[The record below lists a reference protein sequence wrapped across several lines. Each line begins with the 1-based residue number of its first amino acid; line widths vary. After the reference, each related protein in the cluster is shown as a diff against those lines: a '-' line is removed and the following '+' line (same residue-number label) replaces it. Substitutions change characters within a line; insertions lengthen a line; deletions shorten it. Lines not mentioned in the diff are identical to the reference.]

1 MKDQKD
7 KIVEKCYWI
16 VMTLLFIGFIVVF
29 LGLAF
34 LEREKLLEK
43 YNLGVEAYN
52 NGNYIEAMDIF
63 QSFEGN
69 YGRNQE
75 IKTNEYYE
83 MAKNAALN
91 DVKYEVLE
99 VIRYATKEEQIEY
112 QEIQIKMLAQVVYGE
127 ARGCSKTE
135 QAAVIW
141 CILNRVDDPNYPNEI
156 TKVITQEGQF
166 SGYSENNPIDY
177 EIIDLVEDVMNRW
190 VFEKTAIGSVGRVL
204 PKEYLYFVGDGKKNY
219 FRDSNG
225 NQWNWELNSPYKN

>member
-1 MKDQKD
+1 MKDQKN
-7 KIVEKCYWI
+7 KIVEKFYWI
-16 VMTLLFIGFIVVF
+16 VITLLFIEFIIAFIVV
-29 LGLAF
+29 AF
-34 LEREKLLEK
+34 LERERLIEQ
-43 YNLGVEAYN
+43 YNSGVEAYN

-75 IKTNEYYE
+75 IKTDEYYE

-112 QEIQIKMLAQVVYGE
+112 QQIQIKMLAQVVYGE

-141 CILNRVDDPNYPNEI
+141 CVLNRVDDPDYPNEI

-166 SGYSENNPIDY
+166 AGYSENNPIDY
-177 EIIDLVEDVMNRW
+177 EIIDLVEDVMTRW

-204 PKEYLYFVGDGKKNY
+204 PKEYLYFAGDGKKNY

-225 NQWNWELNSPYKN
+225 NKWDLELNSPYPN